1 MILLSVDWAWRLIHL
16 VAAAYWLGG
25 LIVLAM
31 VAVVAR
37 RNLDPEA
44 FRKVMAAS
52 GRAFLAGSVIA
63 WLAIAVSGVAMATS
77 HLHSLG
83 ELRTTSWGNTL
94 EAKTGLAVVA
104 VTLAAAHSVAGG
116 SNRSPGWVRAS
127 RFLSPMILIVT
138 VGIFYLAVRLSEQ

>member
-1 MILLSVDWAWRLIHL
+1 MDTAWRLIHV

-25 LIVLAM
+25 LILLAV

-37 RNLDPEA
+37 RHLDAAA
-44 FRKVMAAS
+44 FRNVMAAT

-94 EAKTGLAVVA
+94 ETKTSFALLAVA
-104 VTLAAAHSVAGG
+104 LTAAHSVAGA
-116 SNRSPGWVRAS
+116 RTDSPAWVRVS

-138 VGIFYLAVRLSEQ
+138 LAIFYLAVRLSEQ

>member
-1 MILLSVDWAWRLIHL
+1 MDVAWRLIHI

-25 LIVLAM
+25 LIVLAV

-37 RNLDPEA
+37 RNLDPAA
-44 FRKVMAAS
+44 FRNVMARA

-83 ELRTTSWGNTL
+83 ELRATSWGNTL
-94 EAKTGLAVVA
+94 ETKTGLALVA
-104 VTLAAAHSVAGG
+104 VALTAAHSVAGG
-116 SNRSPGWVRAS
+116 SNRSAGWIRAS